1 MAWVTGVMAL
11 TGGSVGSPALVCLLK
26 QTTLPLQ
33 FFQGSHGAA
42 CKPQAEW
49 TLVIFLP
56 DNVYS
61 MVDGACEHIIGNK
74 TFGAVNLNSGTSFP
88 YHFSLCLSAAH

>member
-11 TGGSVGSPALVCLLK
+11 TGGSVGSSPLVCLLK

-42 CKPQAEW
+42 CEPHAEW

-56 DNVYS
+56 DNFCTPRWMGLVS
-61 MVDGACEHIIGNK
+61 
-74 TFGAVNLNSGTSFP
+74 TSLETRP
-88 YHFSLCLSAAH
+88 LGQ